1 MTLIEELERLRDEAT
16 PGPWEAHQGI
26 DDAAPSVWDITSRH
40 NHTDYGETPK
50 GWFLATVHE
59 VVSEESAANDAA
71 LIVALVNNLD
81 TIIAALKAAEWRP
94 IEEARYNT
102 LYQIRAGHMEF
113 PAKLFPEVAINDA
126 NQSCD
131 QWIAEHEGEHPPCW
145 SGGAC
150 WANNED
156 EVPSLQPTHFRPLG
170 PGPEGEE

>member
-59 VVSEESAANDAA
+59 VVSEESARNDAA
-71 LIVALVNNLD
+71 LIVALRNNLD

-94 IEEARYNT
+94 ISEAKRDT
-102 LYQIRAGHMEF
+102 LYQ
-113 PAKLFPEVAINDA
+113 LFEPHDWGGFQFVGCMNTDGAWINNLDFCI
-126 NQSCD
+126 Q
-131 QWIAEHEGEHPPCW
+131 H
-145 SGGAC
+145 
-150 WANNED
+150 
-156 EVPSLQPTHFRPLG
+156 PTHFKPLG
-170 PGPEGEE
+170 PRPEGEG